1 MTQASSHWDDD
12 KLDRR
17 RDAEFLYNFLVGQV
31 DKRRGQGRPG
41 SYVLNVDSAWGGGK
55 SFFLDGFAEDAANK
69 GHIVVRINA
78 WKDDH
83 AQDPYVAIMAAIDN
97 AFAPYIKKSGH
108 LRTSW
113 EKAKSSGGAIALR
126 VVGAVT
132 KGLIKKHTGVS
143 LDELGDIIATEDG
156 SATKT
161 ALDEAGKVVGDQL
174 EKLFDGTLEAMIEGF
189 QTTEKATAD
198 FRSKLSTVV
207 STLSDGQNK
216 PIFILVDELDRCRP
230 SYAVQLLERVKH
242 LFDVDGVVFVFAT
255 NSEQL
260 QYSIAGAYGSGFDG
274 FKYLKRF
281 FDRTYVFAEPSIEQL
296 VSNLCANLP
305 SGKIR
310 APEDKLDE
318 AIWTGC
324 RAVGLDLRAIIQVM
338 EIIENTSTSWPH
350 KTPVD
355 ISLLFPVC
363 VDFYLTGKASWPH
376 WERHNLSTWKMKRVR
391 FDFERR
397 EIEKSF
403 EMGDIYRI
411 AQERLDKLSKS
422 IRAHRTDGI
431 THEYVADLFLP
442 EWNGVAVDPDSP
454 SVQIDI
460 VPLVANAGRLI
471 AKTV

>member
-1 MTQASSHWDDD
+1 MTQTSSHWDDD

-17 RDAEFLYNFLVGQV
+17 QDAEFLYNFLVGQV

-55 SFFLDGFAEDAANK
+55 SFFLDGFAEDAASK

-97 AFAPYIKKSGH
+97 AFAPYIKKSGPVKK
-108 LRTSW
+108 SW

-126 VVGAVT
+126 VAGAVT

-156 SATKT
+156 SATQT

-198 FRSKLSTVV
+198 FRSKLSQVV
-207 STLSDGQNK
+207 AALSEDQSK
-216 PIFILVDELDRCRP
+216 LVFVLVDELDRCRP

-242 LFDVDGVVFVFAT
+242 LFDVDGVIFVFAT

-274 FKYLKRF
+274 FRYLKRF
-281 FDRTYVFAEPSIEQL
+281 FDRTYMFAEPSIEHL
-296 VSNLCANLP
+296 VSTLCAEIPRL
-305 SGKIR
+305 KIR

-324 RAVGLDLRAIIQVM
+324 RAFGFDLRAIIQVM
-338 EIIENTSTSWPH
+338 EIIENAATGWPH
-350 KTPVD
+350 KTPAD

-363 VDFYLTGKASWPH
+363 VNFYLTGKAIWPEPMELPGLRA
-376 WERHNLSTWKMKRVR
+376 WRMKRMR
-391 FDFERR
+391 HYFGESSSNK
-397 EIEKSF
+397 EYSF
-403 EMGDIYRI
+403 FDIYAEATGMFDSLGKIIMNNRTN
-411 AQERLDKLSKS
+411 S
-422 IRAHRTDGI
+422 IKTP
-431 THEYVADLFLP
+431 YVEDMFSP
-442 EWNGVAVDPDSP
+442 EWNGANFNSESP
-454 SVQIDI
+454 SVQVDI
-460 VPLVANAGRLI
+460 LPLVVNAGRLLD
-471 AKTV
+471 KE

>member
-17 RDAEFLYNFLVGQV
+17 QDAEFLYNFLVGQV
-31 DKRRGQGRPG
+31 GKRREQERPG

-55 SFFLDGFAEDAANK
+55 SFFLDGFAEDAASK

-97 AFAPYIKKSGH
+97 AFAPFIKKSGH
-108 LRTSW
+108 LQKSW

-156 SATKT
+156 SATET
-161 ALDEAGKVVGDQL
+161 ALDDAGKVVGDQL

-198 FRSKLSTVV
+198 FRSKLSTIV
-207 STLSDGQNK
+207 STLSEDQNK

-242 LFDVDGVVFVFAT
+242 LFDVDGVIFVFAT

-260 QYSIAGAYGSGFDG
+260 QYSIAGAYGAGFDG

-281 FDRTYVFAEPSIEQL
+281 FDRTYVFSEPSIEQL
-296 VSNLCANLP
+296 VGSLCAGIP
-305 SGKIR
+305 RQKIR
-310 APEDKLDE
+310 APEDRLE
-318 AIWTGC
+318 ETIWTGC
-324 RAVGLDLRAIIQVM
+324 RALGFDLRAVIHV
-338 EIIENTSTSWPH
+338 IEMIEDTVTAWPH
-350 KTPVD
+350 RLPAD
-355 ISLLFPVC
+355 IALLFPLC
-363 VDFYLTGKASWPH
+363 ANFYLTGHAKWP
-376 WERHNLSTWKMKRVR
+376 ESKDIPGLSEWRMMRNGYYG
-391 FDFERR
+391 
-397 EIEKSF
+397 
-403 EMGDIYRI
+403 GDDAAKEYFFFKIYNE
-411 AQERLDKLSKS
+411 ATALLDSLKNIVSK
-422 IRAHRTDGI
+422 HRTDSI
-431 THEYVADLFLP
+431 INDYVSDMFIN
-442 EWNGVAVDPDSP
+442 EWNGVRITSDRP
-454 SVQIDI
+454 SIQKDLL
-460 VPLVANAGRLI
+460 PLVLNAGRLDI
-471 AKTV
+471 